1 MAKSRL
7 VTQYEKFQEPGH
19 RVGHPKERALYE
31 QAKRYIVKNYDS
43 IRSGYLE
50 HIKEQQ
56 GIEMQDQEPTREEL
70 IEHFAK
76 KAVVKREYTTT
87 PMTNSELI
95 ENLAH
100 TREFLPKK
108 KQMVEASR
116 EGLKKFG
123 YSKNSTK
130 FLRYDEQVAKLGNIT
145 LANGTTGEL
154 TGEYIS
160 TNKKNN
166 TDPRTGKEINSKYA
180 GYVVV
185 RVHNPGNDG
194 PSYKLMYIYD
204 PETADKIAALG
215 L

>member
-19 RVGHPKERALYE
+19 RVGRPKERALYE
-31 QAKRYIVKNYDS
+31 QAKRYAVKNYDS
-43 IRSGYLE
+43 LRSGYLG

-56 GIEMQDQEPTREEL
+56 GIIMPNQVPTRKKL

-76 KAVVKREYTTT
+76 KAVVKREYTKI
-87 PMTNSELI
+87 PMKNSEII

-130 FLRYDEQVAKLGNIT
+130 FLRYDEQVGKLGSIA
-145 LANGTTGEL
+145 LADGTIGEL
-154 TGEYIS
+154 TGEYVS
-160 TNKKNN
+160 SNKKNN
-166 TDPRTGKEINSKYA
+166 IDPRTGKEINSKYA

-185 RVHNPGNDG
+185 RVHNPDNDG
-194 PSYKLMYIYD
+194 PSYILKYIYD

>member
-19 RVGHPKERALYE
+19 RVGHPKQRALYE
-31 QAKRYIVKNYDS
+31 QAERYAVKNYDS
-43 IRSGYLE
+43 LRSGYLE

-56 GIEMQDQEPTREEL
+56 GIIMLDQVPTREKL

-95 ENLAH
+95 KNLAH
-100 TREFLPKK
+100 TREFLPRK
-108 KQMVEASR
+108 KQMIEASR

-130 FLRYDEQVAKLGNIT
+130 FLRYDERVAKLGNIT
-145 LANGTTGEL
+145 LLNGTTGEL
-154 TGEYIS
+154 TGEYVS

-166 TDPRTGKEINSKYA
+166 IDPRTGKEINSTYA

-185 RVHNPGNDG
+185 RVHNPDNDG
-194 PSYKLMYIYD
+194 PSYILMYIYD